1 MAKSGMTWASSKFQR
16 RCWISAFDEGSWW
29 LWILK
34 IYSFDSPSVAEEFL
48 EEGWNFEQHQVR
60 SETRYHWF
68 PGMWFTRTSRK
79 SNAPSSGFQV
89 WRCSRKLEMSLV
101 FCAELF
107 ETVQN
112 KSIWRKWF
120 ELHDFCRKMDKNQAA
135 IISKGHIFFGILFQ
149 RSVWTI
155 FAAMLF
161 WVQRWVPNRSDFWGI
176 MVKPGRFRILST
188 GSRDLEA
195 TGHWGTRQ
203 GTWLG
208 ISTLK
213 SLLLVGGKRRNSE
226 GKTWEKTSVG
236 KVSKVDMLIFF
247 PFGLSVRYMTWAK
260 LEDTRSQRHFW
271 HFNTHWCVASNSS
284 HVCDEETRYHGAKT
298 MVKAWKKT

>member
-1 MAKSGMTWASSKFQR
+1 MAESGITWAYKSKFQR
-16 RCWISAFDEGSWW
+16 RCWISAFDEGLWW
-29 LWILK
+29 LRILK
-34 IYSFDSPSVAEEFL
+34 IYSFDTPSVAEEFL

-101 FCAELF
+101 FCCRTFRTFKINRF
-107 ETVQN
+107 EGN
-112 KSIWRKWF
+112 DSNFMISPGRWN
-120 ELHDFCRKMDKNQAA
+120 KNQAA
-135 IISKGHIFFGILFQ
+135 IILKSLIFFGILFQ

-155 FAAMLF
+155 FAAMFF
-161 WVQRWVPNRSDFWGI
+161 WVQRWVPNRSYFWGI
-176 MVKPGRFRILST
+176 MVKPRRFRILST

-208 ISTLK
+208 VSTLK
-213 SLLLVGGKRRNSE
+213 SLLLVGGKRRN
-226 GKTWEKTSVG
+226 
-236 KVSKVDMLIFF
+236 
-247 PFGLSVRYMTWAK
+247 A
-260 LEDTRSQRHFW
+260 
-271 HFNTHWCVASNSS
+271 
-284 HVCDEETRYHGAKT
+284 
-298 MVKAWKKT
+298 